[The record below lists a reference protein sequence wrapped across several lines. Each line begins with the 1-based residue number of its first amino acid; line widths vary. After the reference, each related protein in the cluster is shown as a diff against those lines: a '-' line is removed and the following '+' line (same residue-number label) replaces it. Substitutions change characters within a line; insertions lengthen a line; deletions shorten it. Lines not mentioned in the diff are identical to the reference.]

1 MLALVAHRFGFTWA
15 EMQTFKVWQLAVLVD
30 FMNTEQRRQKAA
42 QQQANRRTR

>member
-1 MLALVAHRFGFTWA
+1 
-15 EMQTFKVWQLAVLVD
+15 MQTFKVWQLAVLVD